1 MLHQINERGTIG
13 SSNATQFINGTE
25 IFNATQLINGS
36 RRGRKVCETMKL
48 ISQFAGF
55 LKQHGKSRNTIKGYM
70 MDLNQYFKWFE
81 DSFGQA
87 CSALYRQNVL
97 DYLSYLKNIKMNN
110 AKTINHK
117 ISSLRS
123 FNKFLINA
131 NVQNETVIYK
141 EDMIKVQ
148 TEYASPTRVTE
159 LEVKQF
165 LQKVLES
172 KNKRNYAIFTLL
184 SYTGLRISEALS
196 IKMKDFN
203 LKTGEC
209 IIRNGKG
216 EKQRVVLLNS
226 KVINALKDYLIE
238 REKYSMALN
247 SNYLFISKKRPHMD
261 RTVVNRIINQ
271 FSDKITPHQLRHF
284 FCTNAI
290 EKGFSI
296 HEVANQAGHS
306 NISTTLL
313 YTNPDKEKL
322 RNKMELL

>member
-1 MLHQINERGTIG
+1 MERLKG
-13 SSNATQFINGTE
+13 FINYLQE
-25 IFNATQLINGS
+25 
-36 RRGRKVCETMKL
+36 K
-48 ISQFAGF
+48 
-55 LKQHGKSRNTIKGYM
+55 GKSANTIKGYAL
-70 MDLNQYFKWFE
+70 DVQQYIKWFE
-81 DSFGQA
+81 ESYGKE
-87 CSALYRQNVL
+87 CEELYRQNIL
-97 DYLSYLKNIKMNN
+97 EYISFLKTVKVQN
-110 AKTINHK
+110 ARTINHK
-117 ISSLRS
+117 LSSLAKY
-123 FNKFLINA
+123 NEYLIEQG
-131 NVQNETVIYK
+131 VQKELVIIK
-141 EDMIKVQ
+141 KDMIKVQ
-148 TEYASPTRVTE
+148 TAYASPTKVTE

-184 SYTGLRISEALS
+184 AYTGLRISEALS
-196 IKMKDFN
+196 IKMQDFN

-226 KVINALKDYLIE
+226 KVINSVKDYLRE
-238 REKYSMALN
+238 REKYTMALN
-247 SNYLFISKKRPHMD
+247 SDYLFISKKRPHMD

-306 NISTTLL
+306 NINTTLL